1 MTDLVVAVFVALL
14 VLGGLYVPRLGD
26 AVGRRLRGGAPADEA
41 GRADDPPPQ
50 DEERRRE
57 PPG

>member
-41 GRADDPPPQ
+41 GRTEPPPQ
-50 DEERRRE
+50 DESRRDG
-57 PPG
+57 PG

>member
-1 MTDLVVAVFVALL
+1 MTDLVVAAFVALL

-41 GRADDPPPQ
+41 GRTEAPPR
-50 DEERRRE
+50 DGSRRDG
-57 PPG
+57 PG